1 MAQKLHLNKPL
12 NQLFLERVIWCE
24 AVQRERARA
33 IKTDLIE
40 VRNGVERKRKMTN
53 DELVAFFDRGR
64 IPGTTTTHEFWW
76 SMDGFRPPR
85 LYPDVGPRPISPA
98 LQRAWSAALEQWILL
113 IRELREGKW
122 IATGNGVPEGGRR
135 GKIAPEQL
143 FRDGLSYDVRDN
155 AIYST
160 RYHGTWR
167 EETFRLVDTI
177 TVEAAPE
184 SDIEAAQPSGEAAVQ
199 EAAGKS
205 PEAAARPPLRWP
217 QQNDEMK
224 PTKKQQIAFNI
235 MEADRRFSQCRTA
248 TEMRKVLNLARMVRL
263 LMEPKWPKGPDGKW
277 LEDGPIQRD
286 ALKDALYKFFPDDP

>member
-1 MAQKLHLNKPL
+1 RSTRLERGAPQCSALNTTLRLTERDLEARSMSQKLNPNKPL
-12 NQLFLERVIWCE
+12 NQLFIERVIWCE

-40 VRNGVERKRKMTN
+40 VRNGVERRRN
-53 DELVAFFDRGR
+53 VVNEELVAFFKNGR
-64 IPGTTTTHEFWW
+64 IPGTTTNEFRW

-85 LYPDVGPRPISPA
+85 LYPDVGPGPISPA
-98 LQRAWSAALEQWILL
+98 LQRAWSAALEQWVLL

-177 TVEAAPE
+177 RVEAAPE

-205 PEAAARPPLRWP
+205 PEAAARPP
-217 QQNDEMK
+217 
-224 PTKKQQIAFNI
+224 IAGH
-235 MEADRRFSQCRTA
+235 SRT
-248 TEMRKVLNLARMVRL
+248 TR
-263 LMEPKWPKGPDGKW
+263 
-277 LEDGPIQRD
+277 
-286 ALKDALYKFFPDDP
+286 

>member
-1 MAQKLHLNKPL
+1 MSQKLNPNKPL
-12 NQLFLERVIWCE
+12 NQLFIERVIWCE

-40 VRNGVERKRKMTN
+40 VRNGVERRRN
-53 DELVAFFDRGR
+53 VVNEELVAFFKNGR
-64 IPGTTTTHEFWW
+64 IPGTTTNEFRW

-85 LYPDVGPRPISPA
+85 LYPDVRPGPISPA
-98 LQRAWSAALEQWILL
+98 LQRAWSAALEQWVLL

-184 SDIEAAQPSGEAAVQ
+184 SDIEAAQPSGEAAAQ

-205 PEAAARPPLRWP
+205 SEAAARSPLRWP
-217 QQNDEMK
+217 QQSDEMK
-224 PTKKQQIAFNI
+224 PTPRQQIAFSI
-235 MEADRRFSQCRTA
+235 LEADNRFSQCRAA
-248 TEMRKVLNLARMVRL
+248 TEILGVMSLAKMERL
-263 LMEPKWPKGPDGKW
+263 IGKKWPKNSHGQPAEGGP
-277 LEDGPIQRD
+277 LQRD